1 MKFKTTILQ
10 TGNNTGIVVPEK
22 VLDSLGA
29 GKRPPVVVTLKEYT
43 YRSTVATMGGQ
54 FLIPLSAEHRKNSG
68 ISGGD
73 NLEVTLVIDDE
84 PRTVELPPE
93 LKTALQKNAKAMQ
106 AYEKLPPSGKKKV
119 VLLIASAK
127 TEETKIKRIT
137 KIVADLKDGKKI

>member
-119 VLLIASAK
+119 VLLIESAK